1 MKVVFTETAALDLSD
16 IEAFITRQYPE
27 VAPAFEAGLQRLIAY
42 ISRWPS
48 IGHVVEQRPGVRS
61 MPVGRFP
68 YKLFFRVRDG
78 VIEVLHIHHMARRPQ

>member
-1 MKVVFTETAALDLSD
+1 MKVVFTEAAARDLSD
-16 IEAFITRQYPE
+16 IETFVTRQYPE
-27 VAPAFEAGLQRLIAY
+27 VASAFEAALRRLIAY

-48 IGHVVEQRPGVRS
+48 IGHAVEQRSVVRS

-68 YKLFFRVRDG
+68 YKLFFRVHDG